1 MAWRSRRLPQL
12 NTGDTEER
20 AQSGAQETA
29 AAGPASDQTLKRTM
43 SARAV
48 RARAPEES
56 VQDRIERLY
65 PTLSRSQKRIAS
77 YVTEHYDKAMVQTAK
92 QIAKATGVTQAS
104 LLNAAAGKAAASA
117 GKTASTGKTASAG
130 KTAAKKPAAGKTAST
145 AKKPAAAKSSM
156 QLTAA
161 EKKLVELYRK
171 ADADT
176 KKEVMKLLKGT
187 GDDASE
193 LLTSLLSNAMSMFG
207 KRSMPGE
214 EGGEEQEGGLVLK
227 EE

>member
-1 MAWRSRRLPQL
+1 AQL
-12 NTGDTEER
+12 AEQVTGV
-20 AQSGAQETA
+20 TA
-29 AAGPASDQTLKRTM
+29 ADIGKA
-43 SARAV
+43 
-48 RARAPEES
+48 
-56 VQDRIERLY
+56 ERGEKEL
-65 PTLSRSQKRIAS
+65 TQAAL
-77 YVTEHYDKAMVQTAK
+77 K

-104 LLNAAAGKAAASA
+104 LLNAAAGK
-117 GKTASTGKTASAG
+117 TASTGKTAAAG

-145 AKKPAAAKSSM
+145 ARKTGAAKSSM

-214 EGGEEQEGGLVLK
+214 EGGEEGEEQEGGLVLK

>member
-1 MAWRSRRLPQL
+1 MAKKVGELIKEAR
-12 NTGDTEER
+12 
-20 AQSGAQETA
+20 TA
-29 AAGPASDQTLKRTM
+29 AKLTQAQLAEQVTGVTAADIGK
-43 SARAV
+43 A
-48 RARAPEES
+48 
-56 VQDRIERLY
+56 ERGEKEL
-65 PTLSRSQKRIAS
+65 TQAAL
-77 YVTEHYDKAMVQTAK
+77 K

-117 GKTASTGKTASAG
+117 GKTASTGKTAAAG

-156 QLTAA
+156 QLSAA

-214 EGGEEQEGGLVLK
+214 EGGEEGEEQEGGLVLK

>member
-1 MAWRSRRLPQL
+1 MAKKIGELIKEAR
-12 NTGDTEER
+12 
-20 AQSGAQETA
+20 TA
-29 AAGPASDQTLKRTM
+29 AKLTQAQLAEQVTGVTAADIGK
-43 SARAV
+43 A
-48 RARAPEES
+48 
-56 VQDRIERLY
+56 ERGEKKL
-65 PTLSRSQKRIAS
+65 TQAAL
-77 YVTEHYDKAMVQTAK
+77 K

-214 EGGEEQEGGLVLK
+214 EGGEEGEEQEGGLVLK

>member
-1 MAWRSRRLPQL
+1 MAAKKVGELIKEAR
-12 NTGDTEER
+12 TE
-20 AQSGAQETA
+20 AGLSQEGLA
-29 AAGPASDQTLKRTM
+29 KKIDGLSASDIGK
-43 SARAV
+43 A
-48 RARAPEES
+48 
-56 VQDRIERLY
+56 ERGEKEL
-65 PTLSRSQKRIAS
+65 TQAAL
-77 YVTEHYDKAMVQTAK
+77 K

-117 GKTASTGKTASAG
+117 GKTASTGKTAAAG

-145 AKKPAAAKSSM
+145 AKKTGAAKSSM

-214 EGGEEQEGGLVLK
+214 EGGEEGEEQEGGLVLK

>member
-1 MAWRSRRLPQL
+1 MAKKVGELIKEAR
-12 NTGDTEER
+12 
-20 AQSGAQETA
+20 TA
-29 AAGPASDQTLKRTM
+29 AKLTQAQLAEQVTGVTAADIGK
-43 SARAV
+43 A
-48 RARAPEES
+48 
-56 VQDRIERLY
+56 ERGEKEL
-65 PTLSRSQKRIAS
+65 TQAAL
-77 YVTEHYDKAMVQTAK
+77 K

-117 GKTASTGKTASAG
+117 GKTASTGKTAAAG

-214 EGGEEQEGGLVLK
+214 EGGEEGEEQEGGLVLK

>member
-1 MAWRSRRLPQL
+1 MAKKVGELIKEAR
-12 NTGDTEER
+12 
-20 AQSGAQETA
+20 TA
-29 AAGPASDQTLKRTM
+29 AKLTQAQLAEQVTGVTAADIGK
-43 SARAV
+43 A
-48 RARAPEES
+48 
-56 VQDRIERLY
+56 ERGEKEL
-65 PTLSRSQKRIAS
+65 TQAAL
-77 YVTEHYDKAMVQTAK
+77 K

-104 LLNAAAGKAAASA
+104 LLNAAAGKAS
-117 GKTASTGKTASAG
+117 
-130 KTAAKKPAAGKTAST
+130 AKKPAAGKTAST
-145 AKKPAAAKSSM
+145 AKKPASSAKKPASGSTSSAAKSSM

-214 EGGEEQEGGLVLK
+214 EGGEEGEEQEGGLVLK

>member
-1 MAWRSRRLPQL
+1 MAKKVGELIKEAR
-12 NTGDTEER
+12 
-20 AQSGAQETA
+20 TA
-29 AAGPASDQTLKRTM
+29 AKLTQAQLAEQVTGVTAADIGK
-43 SARAV
+43 A
-48 RARAPEES
+48 
-56 VQDRIERLY
+56 ERGEKEL
-65 PTLSRSQKRIAS
+65 TQAAL
-77 YVTEHYDKAMVQTAK
+77 K

-117 GKTASTGKTASAG
+117 GKTASTGKTAAAG

-145 AKKPAAAKSSM
+145 AKKTGAAKSSM

-214 EGGEEQEGGLVLK
+214 EGGEEEEEQEGGLVLK

>member
-1 MAWRSRRLPQL
+1 MAKKVGELIKEARTGAKLTQAQL
-12 NTGDTEER
+12 AEQVTGV
-20 AQSGAQETA
+20 TA
-29 AAGPASDQTLKRTM
+29 ADIGKA
-43 SARAV
+43 
-48 RARAPEES
+48 
-56 VQDRIERLY
+56 ERGEKEL
-65 PTLSRSQKRIAS
+65 TQAAL
-77 YVTEHYDKAMVQTAK
+77 K

-117 GKTASTGKTASAG
+117 GKTASTGKTAAAG

-145 AKKPAAAKSSM
+145 AKKTGAAKSSM

-214 EGGEEQEGGLVLK
+214 EGGEEGEEQEGGLVLK